1 MAKIPV
7 AQEQAAIYVQKD
19 GYTLTQPF
27 GEIGWYE
34 DRDTGLRQCRFPGG
48 QDRFLT
54 PLSSSKVQL
63 IFSMSCTLYL
73 ITVNI
78 EEQEKKE
85 EQAQKLLANVKAK
98 ISLKDSPLKAVL
110 EHFETSELIKEKK
123 QLETDSEKS
132 VNETVKETKTR
143 YRTDKP
149 IYSRYLRNEKK
160 LITKIYTAI
169 GNAIADEYLR

>member
-7 AQEQAAIYVQKD
+7 AREQAAIYVQKD

-27 GEIGWYE
+27 GEIGGYE

-78 EEQEKKE
+78 SAPIRQEKCKMSIT
-85 EQAQKLLANVKAK
+85 AK
-98 ISLKDSPLKAVL
+98 NAGRAG
-110 EHFETSELIKEKK
+110 
-123 QLETDSEKS
+123 S
-132 VNETVKETKTR
+132 V
-143 YRTDKP
+143 
-149 IYSRYLRNEKK
+149 
-160 LITKIYTAI
+160 
-169 GNAIADEYLR
+169 